1 MHKIKTVILGF
12 TATLLLSACV
22 SRPSD
27 PDAAAIYDQN
37 NDPLEPMNRAVYG
50 FNQAADRYVLTPLVK
65 GYRTITPDFAR
76 TGLDNFFTNLKQ
88 PIYFVNALLQ
98 ADFKAAGTIAGRFS
112 VNSLIGFFGFV
123 DSASKM
129 DIPVVKRDFGGTLAV
144 WGVKE
149 SGPYLVLPLL
159 GPSTVRETVGMGV
172 DALGNPVS
180 WALYEEPALAYG
192 QMGGN
197 AFVSRDNAQ
206 ELLDTIQKSS
216 TDSYA
221 TMRSMYQQNRQ
232 KEINTLRGET
242 EVAPDYDFDFPD
254 DEE

>member
-1 MHKIKTVILGF
+1 MPKIKTAVLSLIF
-12 TATLLLSACV
+12 IMLSACV

-27 PDAAAIYDQN
+27 PDSALIYDQN
-37 NDPLEPMNRAVYG
+37 NDPLEPMNRTIYG
-50 FNQAADRYVLTPLVK
+50 FNQMTDEFVLTPMVK
-65 GYRTITPDFAR
+65 GYRAVVPDFAR

-88 PIYFVNALLQ
+88 PIYFANALLQ
-98 ADFKAAGTIAGRFS
+98 ADFKAAGSIAGRFS

-123 DSASKM
+123 DTASKM
-129 DIPVVKRDFGGTLAV
+129 DIPIVKKDFGGTLAV
-144 WGVKE
+144 WGVKD

-159 GPSTVRETVGMGV
+159 GPSNLRDATGIGV
-172 DALGNPVS
+172 DAIGNPVS
-180 WALYEEPALAYG
+180 WALYGEPTVAYAQAG
-192 QMGGN
+192 AN
-197 AFVSRDNAQ
+197 AFISRDNAQ

-232 KEINTLRGET
+232 KEIKELRGET
-242 EVAPDYDFDFPD
+242 IITPDYDFDFPD